1 MDYED
6 RQGSPD
12 RGARIPI
19 KNRVNELDRRA
30 KDATKMLND
39 NKKEV

>member
-1 MDYED
+1 MDHED
-6 RQGSPD
+6 RMNSPGGS
-12 RGARIPI
+12 GKIAI

>member
-1 MDYED
+1 MDHED
-6 RQGSPD
+6 RMSSP
-12 RGARIPI
+12 GGNGKIPI